1 MTDLQKLVE
10 QAKAEA
16 EWLRNPTQTDPAWL
30 YKRLSLTAELLE
42 SLPTLAMQ
50 YAAEEAAKVAEA
62 EAEMQRDSYS
72 HDGCL
77 AAADAIRKRFKA
89 L

>member
-10 QAKAEA
+10 TWGRGIGLIENGNTCGHCGCYSAPSE
-16 EWLRNPTQTDPAWL
+16 D
-30 YKRLSLTAELLE
+30 LE
-42 SLPTLAMQ
+42 RFARLAMQ